1 MKIKELRLECGL
13 TKVQLA
19 KELGVN
25 KRTILRWEQDMMS
38 MSLKNAV
45 KVAEFFGI
53 SLDDLVKQWKM
64 IWEYQ
69 RVY

>member
-1 MKIKELRLECGL
+1 MKIKDLRLERGL

-53 SLDDLVKQWKM
+53 SLDDLVKQ
-64 IWEYQ
+64 
-69 RVY
+69 

>member
-45 KVAEFFGI
+45 KVAEFLG
-53 SLDDLVKQWKM
+53 LVWM
-64 IWEYQ
+64 IW
-69 RVY
+69 

>member
-1 MKIKELRLECGL
+1 MKIKELRLERGI

-38 MSLKNAV
+38 MSLKNAL
-45 KVAEFFGI
+45 KIAEFFEV
-53 SLDDLVKQWKM
+53 SLDELM
-64 IWEYQ
+64 N
-69 RVY
+69 R

>member
-1 MKIKELRLECGL
+1 MKIKDLRLERGL

-45 KVAEFFGI
+45 KIAEFFEV
-53 SLDDLVKQWKM
+53 SLDELV
-64 IWEYQ
+64 I
-69 RVY
+69 

>member
-1 MKIKELRLECGL
+1 MKIKELRIERGL

-25 KRTILRWEQDMMS
+25 KRTILRWENDMMS

-53 SLDDLVKQWKM
+53 SLDDLVKQ
-64 IWEYQ
+64 
-69 RVY
+69 

>member
-1 MKIKELRLECGL
+1 MKIKDLRLERGL

-53 SLDDLVKQWKM
+53 SLDELVSEGEKNL
-64 IWEYQ
+64 
-69 RVY
+69 

>member
-1 MKIKELRLECGL
+1 MELRLERGL

-45 KVAEFFGI
+45 KIAEFFEI
-53 SLDDLVKQWKM
+53 SLDELVK
-64 IWEYQ
+64 
-69 RVY
+69 

>member
-1 MKIKELRLECGL
+1 MISMRIKQLRLERGL

-19 KELGVN
+19 KDLGVN

-45 KVAEFFGI
+45 KVAEFFEI
-53 SLDDLVKQWKM
+53 SLDELVKLGNDK
-64 IWEYQ
+64 
-69 RVY
+69 

>member
-1 MKIKELRLECGL
+1 MISMKIKELRLERGL

-45 KVAEFFGI
+45 KVVEFFGI
-53 SLDDLVKQWKM
+53 SLDELVHH
-64 IWEYQ
+64 
-69 RVY
+69 V

>member
-1 MKIKELRLECGL
+1 MKIKELRLERGL

-45 KVAEFFGI
+45 KVVEFFGI
-53 SLDDLVKQWKM
+53 SLDELVHH
-64 IWEYQ
+64 
-69 RVY
+69 V

>member
-53 SLDDLVKQWKM
+53 SLDELVSEGEKNL
-64 IWEYQ
+64 
-69 RVY
+69 

>member
-25 KRTILRWEQDMMS
+25 KRTILRWENDMMS

-45 KVAEFFGI
+45 KIAEFFEI
-53 SLDDLVKQWKM
+53 SLDELVL
-64 IWEYQ
+64 
-69 RVY
+69 

>member
-1 MKIKELRLECGL
+1 MNIKELRIERGL

-25 KRTILRWEQDMMS
+25 KRTILRWENDMMS

-53 SLDDLVKQWKM
+53 SLDDLVKQ
-64 IWEYQ
+64 
-69 RVY
+69 

>member
-1 MKIKELRLECGL
+1 MKIKELRLERGI

-45 KVAEFFGI
+45 KVAEFFEI
-53 SLDDLVKQWKM
+53 SLDELVKLGNDK
-64 IWEYQ
+64 
-69 RVY
+69 

>member
-1 MKIKELRLECGL
+1 MKIKELRLERGL

-25 KRTILRWEQDMMS
+25 KRTILRWENDMMS

-45 KVAEFFGI
+45 RLAKFFEI
-53 SLDDLVKQWKM
+53 SLDELV
-64 IWEYQ
+64 YQ
-69 RVY
+69 

>member
-1 MKIKELRLECGL
+1 MKIKELRLEHGL

-53 SLDDLVKQWKM
+53 SLDELVK
-64 IWEYQ
+64 
-69 RVY
+69 

>member
-1 MKIKELRLECGL
+1 MKINELRLERGL

-45 KVAEFFGI
+45 KVADFFEI
-53 SLDDLVKQWKM
+53 SLDELVS
-64 IWEYQ
+64 I
-69 RVY
+69 

>member
-25 KRTILRWEQDMMS
+25 KRTILRWENDMMS

-45 KVAEFFGI
+45 KVAEFFEI
-53 SLDDLVKQWKM
+53 SLDELVK
-64 IWEYQ
+64 
-69 RVY
+69 

>member
-53 SLDDLVKQWKM
+53 SLDDLDRKSV
-64 IWEYQ
+64 
-69 RVY
+69 V

>member
-1 MKIKELRLECGL
+1 MKIKELRLERGL

-45 KVAEFFGI
+45 KIAEFFEV
-53 SLDDLVKQWKM
+53 SLDELVT
-64 IWEYQ
+64 
-69 RVY
+69 